1 MAATAAAPA
10 ICIEPPHK
18 VLGHAWHDRC
28 LLLPGFMSASAPIAL
43 PYLAAY
49 PQALQAQVRQLLA
62 QPQGA
67 QEWLQR
73 RHPKAHALRTDKALF
88 AYVDAL
94 KTSFLRKA
102 GTLHKVVY
110 DNKLHVVRN
119 ALGTHT
125 RRSVVQGSRLNTRH
139 EIRIAAL
146 FRQAPEAFLRMIT
159 VHELAHLREQ
169 DHDKAF
175 YALCTHMEPDY
186 HQYEFEVRL
195 YLSHVEA
202 GGARLWG
209 EGSV

>member
-1 MAATAAAPA
+1 MSVS
-10 ICIEPPHK
+10 PP
-18 VLGHAWHDRC
+18 L
-28 LLLPGFMSASAPIAL
+28 AL

-49 PQALQAQVRQLLA
+49 PAALQDQVHSLLA

-67 QEWLQR
+67 RDWLLK
-73 RHPKAHALRTDKALF
+73 RHPTPHALRTDKALF
-88 AYVDAL
+88 GYVDAL
-94 KTSFLRKA
+94 KSSFLRKA

-159 VHELAHLREQ
+159 VHELAHLRELE
-169 DHDKAF
+169 HDKAF

-209 EGSV
+209 ESI

>member
-1 MAATAAAPA
+1 MTMAAP
-10 ICIEPPHK
+10 
-18 VLGHAWHDRC
+18 L
-28 LLLPGFMSASAPIAL
+28 AL

-49 PQALQAQVRQLLA
+49 PAALQAQVQSLLV
-62 QPQGA
+62 QPQRA
-67 QEWLQR
+67 RDWLLQR
-73 RHPKAHALRTDKALF
+73 HPAPHALRTDKALF

-94 KTSFLRKA
+94 KCSYLRKS

-139 EIRIAAL
+139 EIRIAAM

-169 DHDKAF
+169 AHDKAF
-175 YALCTHMEPDY
+175 YALCTHMEPHY

-195 YLSHVEA
+195 YLSHLDA
-202 GGARLWG
+202 GGERLWG
-209 EGSV
+209 AELG